1 MFFLLFGSIPIYNEK
16 TRKLFSEI
24 RYIGIYFLAIVC
36 RSGQLLKQTMIKC
49 IFILF
54 SDAVVMGGTANYEK
68 AFFTDKYKNEN
79 PQDTGKIQQLKELI
93 ADQIPLL
100 GLGMDIHEKKVPG
113 DLIRLHEQME
123 TLFQEMKK
131 TVEEKYGKRTCRK
144 FSLEF
149 VRPTNQN
156 RNNPRPANLLSL
168 DDIHDSDLN
177 RNSYNSQSS
186 LDVEPS
192 SGLARARNIG
202 KYAIIIDKQ
211 SCPKRLKSGTS
222 WLLQ

>member
-1 MFFLLFGSIPIYNEK
+1 
-16 TRKLFSEI
+16 
-24 RYIGIYFLAIVC
+24 
-36 RSGQLLKQTMIKC
+36 MIIC
-49 IFILF
+49 NLF

>member
-1 MFFLLFGSIPIYNEK
+1 MVVSVDVETILGNRVYTYIY
-16 TRKLFSEI
+16 I
-24 RYIGIYFLAIVC
+24 LAIVC
-36 RSGQLLKQTMIKC
+36 RSGQLLKKKPVI
-49 IFILF
+49 IYILF

-156 RNNPRPANLLSL
+156 RNNSRPANLLSL

-202 KYAIIIDKQ
+202 NI
-211 SCPKRLKSGTS
+211 PL
-222 WLLQ
+222 